1 MGRLQRRAKF
11 TQNLL
16 PEATRRASMAFLQEQ
31 PELSPSRLQRKVVTG
46 PLVQRIGDSLTP
58 ISILIAAPFPRA
70 NRRILSAAD
79 GYQASIRE
87 LHLCDQLRS

>member
-1 MGRLQRRAKF
+1 
-11 TQNLL
+11 
-16 PEATRRASMAFLQEQ
+16 MAFLQEQ
-31 PELSPSRLQRKVVTG
+31 SELSPSRLQRKVVTG

-58 ISILIAAPFPRA
+58 ISILIAGPFPRA